1 MNLTISSTGGR
12 PGLVLFSPS
21 ESHRV
26 VSIVR
31 AWMEGELTMD
41 AVRDFELLLPQRRS
55 LGLVVN
61 NECNLNCSHCYLQIP
76 QLAGKRLYPEDWN
89 RAIESAASNGIEQ
102 FLLVGKE
109 PLFGNT
115 GPAVLGMLG
124 TMRARRSDVRIGLIT
139 NGVLL
144 HKHLDLVER
153 VDLNHMDISMEG
165 DTEAHDAIRGA
176 GAFAEVRPNV
186 ETAARLFGDR
196 LFVTMTLQKRNVH
209 RIDKAIVAFA
219 SMGVRSISIAPY
231 TAMPYT
237 DPSLSLSGSDY
248 QDFFAGLKSL
258 ESLELPHEILLQVDA
273 CAACPDMLMHFIGSG
288 WFDLDDMVTGGTG
301 SLYLNRSLSNGLVI
315 SFRFQPWHLSF
326 DHHVRIAADGS
337 MICSADVYRPRE
349 YANSQ
354 LANVRD
360 FDFDFASA
368 SNAASLNPRLAGLD
382 SRYEMEMA
390 PRIRSAY
397 RGRPKSPFKIV
408 TNKAFENSKAAEPHF
423 I

>member
-1 MNLTISSTGGR
+1 M
-12 PGLVLFSPS
+12 
-21 ESHRV
+21 
-26 VSIVR
+26 
-31 AWMEGELTMD
+31 TMD

-76 QLAGKRLYPEDWN
+76 QLAGKRLHSEAWS
-89 RAIESAASNGIEQ
+89 RVIESAADNGIEQ

-109 PLFGNT
+109 PLLGNT

-124 TMRARRSDVRIGLIT
+124 NARARRPDVRIGLIT

-144 HKHLDLVER
+144 HKHLDLVKR
-153 VDLNHMDISMEG
+153 AKLNHMDISLEG
-165 DTEAHDAIRGA
+165 DVEAHDAIRGP
-176 GAFAEVRPNV
+176 GTFAEVRPNV
-186 ETAARLFGDR
+186 EAAANLFGDR

-209 RIDKAIVAFA
+209 RIDKAIMAFA

-237 DPSLSLSGSDY
+237 DPTLSLSDRDY
-248 QDFFAGLKSL
+248 QHFFAGLKAL
-258 ESLELPHEILLQVDA
+258 ESLELPHELLLQVDA
-273 CAACPDMLMHFIGSG
+273 CAACPEMLLHFITSG
-288 WFDLDDMVTGGTG
+288 WFDLEDMVSGGTG

-326 DHHVRIAADGS
+326 GHHVRIAADGAV
-337 MICSADVYRPRE
+337 ICSADVYRPRE
-349 YANSQ
+349 YAQNQ

-368 SNAASLNPRLAGLD
+368 SNAASSNPRLAGLD
-382 SRYEMEMA
+382 AKYEMEIA
-390 PRIRSAY
+390 PGVRSAY
-397 RGRPKSPFKIV
+397 RERPESPFIIV
-408 TNKAFENSKAAEPHF
+408 RNNAFEHSNVREQTLV
-423 I
+423 